1 MDSSSQPKENSLQTL
16 RRITLQWLITTLA
29 IFAAMY
35 LVPGITFDGPGWQL
49 GIIAMIFSLINQL
62 LKPILTLLTCPMI
75 ILTLGLFTVVIN
87 AVLLLITAYF
97 ADFLGINFAIDT
109 FTTALFGALVVSF
122 TSLLLNLLSG
132 EGNVRVHV
140 NRG

>member
-1 MDSSSQPKENSLQTL
+1 MDQSPIPKENSLQTL

-29 IFAAMY
+29 VFAAMY

-49 GIIAMIFSLINQL
+49 GIIAMIFSVINQL
-62 LKPILTLLTCPMI
+62 LKPVLLLMTCPMVV
-75 ILTLGLFTVVIN
+75 LTLGLFTVIIN
-87 AVLLLITAYF
+87 AILLLITAYF

-109 FTTALFGALVVSF
+109 FTTAIFGALVVSF
-122 TSLLLNLLSG
+122 TTLLLNLLSG

-140 NRG
+140 QRG

>member
-1 MDSSSQPKENSLQTL
+1 LQTL
-16 RRITLQWLITTLA
+16 RRIILQWLITTLA

-62 LKPILTLLTCPMI
+62 LKPILTLLTCPMV

-97 ADFLGINFAIDT
+97 TDFLGINFAIDS
-109 FTTALFGALVVSF
+109 FTTAIFGALVVSF

-140 NRG
+140 NRM

>member
-1 MDSSSQPKENSLQTL
+1 MNSSSHPQENSMQTL

-49 GIIAMIFSLINQL
+49 GIIAMIFSVINQL

-75 ILTLGLFTVVIN
+75 VLTLGLFTVVIN

-109 FTTALFGALVVSF
+109 FSTAFFGALVVSF
-122 TSLLLNLLSG
+122 TTLLLNLLSG
-132 EGNVRVHV
+132 EGNVHVQVH
-140 NRG
+140 RS

>member
-1 MDSSSQPKENSLQTL
+1 MDSSSQPKESSLQTL
-16 RRITLQWLITTLA
+16 RRIILQWLITTLA

-35 LVPGITFDGPGWQL
+35 LVPGITVDGPGWQL

-62 LKPILTLLTCPMI
+62 LKPILTLLTCPMV

-97 ADFLGINFAIDT
+97 TDFLGINFAIDS
-109 FTTALFGALVVSF
+109 FTTAIFGALVVSF

-140 NRG
+140 NRM

>member
-1 MDSSSQPKENSLQTL
+1 MDSSPLPKENSLQTL

-49 GIIAMIFSLINQL
+49 GIIAMIFSVINQL
-62 LKPILTLLTCPMI
+62 LKPILTLMTCPMI
-75 ILTLGLFTVVIN
+75 VLTLGLFTVVIN

-109 FTTALFGALVVSF
+109 FTTAIFGALVVSF
-122 TSLLLNLLSG
+122 TTLLLNLLSG

-140 NRG
+140 QRG

>member
-1 MDSSSQPKENSLQTL
+1 MDSSTQPKENSFQTL
-16 RRITLQWLITTLA
+16 RRIVLQWLITTLA

-49 GIIAMIFSLINQL
+49 GIIAMIFSVINQL
-62 LKPILTLLTCPMI
+62 LKPLLLFLTCPML
-75 ILTLGLFTVVIN
+75 ILTLGLFTLVIN

-122 TSLLLNLLSG
+122 TTLILNLLSG
-132 EGNVRVHV
+132 EGNVRVQVH
-140 NRG
+140 RD